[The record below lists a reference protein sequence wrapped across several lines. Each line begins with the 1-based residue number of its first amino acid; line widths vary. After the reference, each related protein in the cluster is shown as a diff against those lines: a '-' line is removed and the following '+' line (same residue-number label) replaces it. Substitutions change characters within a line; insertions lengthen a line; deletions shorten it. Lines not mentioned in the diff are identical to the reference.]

1 MTNTITGPATKIRP
15 IAFEMLLLGV
25 PVGMR
30 QLDDDLYSLELP
42 AEDWLAVEKIHV
54 SWFVNARNTTVTGGM
69 AI

>member
-1 MTNTITGPATKIRP
+1 MTKTITGPQKLIRP
-15 IAFEMLLLGV
+15 IALEMLLLGS

-42 AEDWLAVEKIHV
+42 ADDWLAIEKVHV
-54 SWFVNARNTTVTGGM
+54 SWFINARNNTVTGGL